1 MSTDDAGGAVAAG
14 AAGGGEQASAASVV
28 TGNEGWSA
36 ELFTST
42 AGVAEGELLD
52 EGEWADLRVG
62 LRATSITKEVVDKK
76 EELRDFIRGHARV
89 ANEPPVRKEA
99 VTSPDEWARM
109 SGRTERPRRAAAAGA
124 SPADATAAPPEPGRR
139 DGSVGLN
146 PRTFCVRR
154 PSLDRQLAAPPSAH
168 P

>member
-28 TGNEGWSA
+28 TGNEGWFA

-62 LRATSITKEVVDKK
+62 LRATSITKEVVD
-76 EELRDFIRGHARV
+76 
-89 ANEPPVRKEA
+89 NE
-99 VTSPDEWARM
+99 
-109 SGRTERPRRAAAAGA
+109 GRAA
-124 SPADATAAPPEPGRR
+124 
-139 DGSVGLN
+139 
-146 PRTFCVRR
+146 
-154 PSLDRQLAAPPSAH
+154 
-168 P
+168 